1 MSSNPLERFRRALE
15 QRGSVICLGLDP
27 NPDLHPQTAE
37 KLRFCLNMVD
47 AVEPYIA
54 AVKVNENFVRDFSL
68 ADHRRLTE
76 KIRGAGLVSIYDCK
90 MCDIDNTVKAGIKL
104 VSEMGYDFITFN
116 PVMGTLSTAVKHG
129 AANNVGIIVL
139 LHPSNPESSK
149 YFRATL
155 GDGRKVYE
163 KILDEVVEND
173 AEGVVVGL
181 HPELNEADIRVV
193 REVIGDGKMIL
204 FPGVG
209 AQGGD
214 LATAVKA
221 GGSAILINIGR
232 TIIYSPNP
240 RQAVVNMYNRIQE
253 IRQVHGEKHF

>member
-1 MSSNPLERFRRALE
+1 MSNSPLERFRKALE
-15 QRGSVICLGLDP
+15 QRSSIICLGLDP
-27 NPDLHPQTAE
+27 NPDLHPQTSE

-47 AVEPYIA
+47 AVDPYIA

-68 ADHRRLTE
+68 TDHRKLTG
-76 KIRGAGLVSIYDCK
+76 KIRDMGLVSIYDCK
-90 MCDIDNTVKAGIKL
+90 MCDIENTVKAGIKL

-116 PVMGTLSTAVKHG
+116 PIMGTLSKAVKHG
-129 AANNVGIIVL
+129 EANNVGIIVL

-155 GDGRKVYE
+155 ADDRKVYQ
-163 KILDEVVEND
+163 KILEEVVENG

-181 HPELNEADIRVV
+181 HPELGEAEIRAV
-193 REVIGDGKMIL
+193 RDAIGAEKMIL

-214 LATAVKA
+214 LITAVKA
-221 GGSAILINIGR
+221 GGSTILVNIGR
-232 TIIYSPNP
+232 AIIYSANP
-240 RQAVVNMYNRIQE
+240 RQTVANIYNRIQE
-253 IRQVHGEKHF
+253 IRQEKHI